1 LAKKF
6 VVSIVDDD
14 ESVREGLMGLMQS
27 HGYDAKAFSSAA
39 DFLAA
44 DGCEDCLVVD
54 IHMPGMTGLEL
65 CSHMAH
71 ENCDTPIIMITAR
84 HDEGLRKRALN
95 SGAHCYLVKP
105 LGEERLLECVRS
117 AIKDRDAKGG

>member
-27 HGYDAKAFSSAA
+27 HGYDAKSFGSAA

-44 DGCEDCLVVD
+44 DGRADCLVVD

-65 CSHMAH
+65 CSHVALGDR
-71 ENCDTPIIMITAR
+71 NTPIIMITAR

-105 LGEERLLECVRS
+105 LQEERLLECVRS
-117 AIKDRDAKGG
+117 AIKDRDAKGD